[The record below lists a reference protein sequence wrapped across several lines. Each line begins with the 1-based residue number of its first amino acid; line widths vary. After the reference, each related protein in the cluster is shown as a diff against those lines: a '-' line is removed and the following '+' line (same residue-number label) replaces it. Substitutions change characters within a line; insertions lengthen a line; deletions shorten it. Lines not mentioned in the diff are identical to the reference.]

1 MVDQRKEL
9 VIQPFVAN
17 RVGEIQS
24 LTDPQQWRFVLTKE
38 NPADLV
44 TRGLKVSELANCE
57 ERWNVPEL
65 LSNEESEW
73 PINRVNVDQ
82 ETKSVEIKKNDRE
95 FSKQANDYTEERT
108 MISLKEN
115 NHSWRLNPNRFSSWQ
130 N

>member
-1 MVDQRKEL
+1 MAIRSNQRKSSWPCYKRL
-9 VIQPFVAN
+9 RSI
-17 RVGEIQS
+17 R
-24 LTDPQQWRFVLTKE
+24 
-38 NPADLV
+38 
-44 TRGLKVSELANCE
+44 LANCE
-57 ERWNVPEL
+57 ERWNGPEF

-95 FSKQANDYTEERT
+95 FSKQASDYTEERT